1 MAKEEVAAEAVS
13 PRKSKKLLIIIIAV
27 LVLAIAGGAAAFMLL
42 GGKNK
47 KGHEKEKVAHEE
59 VEHAKTVLV
68 PFEEKFTVNIQ
79 SDDGSAHYL
88 QVPKVELEVASEDV
102 AKNVHQ
108 VEIGRNDQVPD
119 KLSIFEQFDRP
130 HGNLGCTTGKVEQPN
145 TKIASESL
153 IDDLHR
159 GHAAPHD
166 AILAGKIVTLNA
178 GSLSC
183 VSLIGRIGF
192 AAYPF

>member
-42 GGKNK
+42 GGKSK
-47 KGHEKEKVAHEE
+47 KGHEKDRAVHEE

-102 AKNVHQ
+102 AKNV
-108 VEIGRNDQVPD
+108 EAMKS
-119 KLSIFEQFDRP
+119 KLSDRISSLLRTKTMAQMLEP
-130 HGNLGCTTGKVEQPN
+130 GSDVKLKEEMKKVVNETLEVSPGEVA
-145 TKIASESL
+145 KKGVKEVILPASF
-153 IDDLHR
+153 
-159 GHAAPHD
+159 
-166 AILAGKIVTLNA
+166 IVQ
-178 GSLSC
+178 
-183 VSLIGRIGF
+183 
-192 AAYPF
+192 